1 MKTIIHF
8 IWKTTIIGVLF
19 IAPLLLALV
28 LVREAIHVIAKVLGP
43 IADHLPISPAFGLAK
58 PEMAAAILLVVVV
71 FVAGLIS
78 QTSIG
83 ANLQNTMEQLIL
95 RKMPGYTLFKSIVEG
110 TAGVGGG
117 ELRVVLANL
126 DDAWLIGFI
135 IEQHADGLLT
145 VFVPSA
151 PTPTAGSIYFLTERQ
166 VKRLDVSVSAAVKCI
181 RQLGVGSR
189 ELLRG
194 RIELPDIEKGK

>member
-19 IAPLLLALV
+19 IAPLLLVLV
-28 LVREAIHVIAKVLGP
+28 LVREAIRMISRVLGP
-43 IADHLPISPAFGLAK
+43 IAEHLPFPPAFGLAK
-58 PEMAAAILLVVVV
+58 PDIAAAILLVVVV

-78 QTSIG
+78 QTSLGTSLRI
-83 ANLQNTMEQLIL
+83 TMEQLIL
-95 RKMPGYTLFKSIVEG
+95 RKMPGYTLFKSIVKG
-110 TAGVGGG
+110 SAGVGGG
-117 ELRVVLANL
+117 ELKVVLANL
-126 DDAWLIGFI
+126 DEAWLIGFI
-135 IEQHADGLLT
+135 IEQHDDGLLT

-181 RQLGVGSR
+181 KELGVGSR
-189 ELLRG
+189 ALLRG
-194 RIELPDIEKGK
+194 RIELSDIQKAK